1 MRKDMFLAT
10 VLSLVV
16 ALFPQVTACAS
27 PAVGQR
33 YSWKASFRAE
43 LQGDKGAQPGAA
55 SLTGEWRNTVVAVR
69 RDGYDVRYELADVRI
84 DPNGGP
90 PVSATE
96 LRLAQ
101 ERLQKP
107 FWISCGLDGSLQTV
121 HFLKEVS
128 ASDRNLLQA
137 MATEAQFV
145 QADATRAVWTSRES
159 DGGGS
164 YLAIYQRQGS
174 SHVRKKKLKYLDA
187 DSSEASQSLR
197 LAIDESEVVFAFT
210 SDGAISAVDGVQ
222 RIRMSLS
229 GVKGNS
235 LIARFEIHLS
245 DLHRSSESVS
255 AEHLGIAAGVDDLPI
270 TTHESDRR
278 ISEAEMDSQLLT
290 GQSNEQ
296 ILSSATRAD
305 AVAERKLAAMFRR
318 RPESISIALGKI
330 ADDTAGQAIASAL
343 AEASTE
349 QSFKA
354 LSQVAHDESRPIAI
368 RMRSLMAIEGI
379 RKPTV
384 EAMRSPSGL
393 LDNHDPQIRN
403 AARLA
408 SGALARAGRE
418 IHSGEADEIEAELV
432 ARFSRAA
439 TVEEKKE
446 FLTAL
451 GNSAGPRARAT
462 FIDVLR
468 DEREDLRT
476 SAVRGLRLI
485 PGDAIDTLLAA
496 TAKEDA
502 SAKVRGAALFAISFR
517 LPLSDALW
525 DAVLNAARSDSSELV
540 RNRAISM
547 LRNDASR
554 RAETE
559 NALQWVA
566 EHDPAEAVRRVARDS
581 LTEIRAHTSSR

>member
-1 MRKDMFLAT
+1 MRKNTSLAT
-10 VLSLVV
+10 VLLAV
-16 ALFPQVTACAS
+16 ALFPRVAACAS
-27 PAVGQR
+27 PAVGQQSR
-33 YSWKASFRAE
+33 WKASFRAE
-43 LQGDKGAQPGAA
+43 LQGDNGKQSGAA

-84 DPNGGP
+84 DPNGGRP
-90 PVSATE
+90 ASATE

-107 FWISCGLDGSLQTV
+107 FWVSCGLDGGLQTV

-145 QADATRAVWTSRES
+145 EADATRAVWTSRES

-222 RIRMSLS
+222 RIRMSLP
-229 GVKGNS
+229 GVQGNS
-235 LIARFEIHLS
+235 LVARFEIHLS
-245 DLHRSSESVS
+245 DLHSSSASVS
-255 AEHLGIAAGVDDLPI
+255 AGRLGIPAGVDDLPV
-270 TTHESDRR
+270 TTHESDRKM
-278 ISEAEMDSQLLT
+278 SQAEIDSQLLT
-290 GQSNEQ
+290 GQSDAQ
-296 ILSSATRAD
+296 ILSAAIQGD
-305 AVAERKLAAMFRR
+305 AVAERTLAAMFRR
-318 RPESISIALGKI
+318 RPDSIPIAVARI
-330 ADDTAGQAIASAL
+330 ANDIAGQTIASAL
-343 AEASTE
+343 AEAGTD
-349 QSFKA
+349 QGFKA
-354 LSQVAHDESRPIAI
+354 LSEVAHDQSRPIAI
-368 RMRSLMAIEGI
+368 RMRTMMAIEGI
-379 RKPTV
+379 RNPSA
-384 EAMRSPSGL
+384 EAMRIPVSL
-393 LDNHDPQIRN
+393 LDDHDPQIRN

-408 SGALARAGRE
+408 SGALVRAGQE
-418 IHSGEADEIEAELV
+418 LHSGEADEIEAELV
-432 ARFSRAA
+432 ARFTQAA
-439 TVEEKKE
+439 TVEDKKE
-446 FLTAL
+446 LLTAL

-462 FIDVLR
+462 FIEVLR
-468 DEREDLRT
+468 DEREDFRT

-485 PGDAIDTLLAA
+485 PGEAIDTLLAS
-496 TAKEDA
+496 TAKDDA

-525 DAVLNAARSDSSELV
+525 DAVLNAARSDSSESV

-547 LRNDASR
+547 LRNEPSR
-554 RAETE
+554 RSETE

-566 EHDPAEAVRRVARDS
+566 EHDAAEAVRRVARDS
-581 LTEIRAHTSSR
+581 LTEIRANTSSR